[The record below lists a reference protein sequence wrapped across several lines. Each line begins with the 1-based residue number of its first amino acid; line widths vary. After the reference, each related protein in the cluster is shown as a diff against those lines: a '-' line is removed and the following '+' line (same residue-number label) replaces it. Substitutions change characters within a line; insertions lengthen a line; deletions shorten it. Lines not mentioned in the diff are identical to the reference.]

1 MQLSDHEKEILK
13 LIAIGA
19 VIGFGKVLVGG
30 ERLRLR
36 LVLGRMIIGAGLSTS
51 AGAALIMFNELSPT
65 ALVGV
70 ASIIGIMGQQALEVL
85 VQRVIGKPVSADAG
99 GADAK

>member
-1 MQLSDHEKEILK
+1 MQLSEHEKEILK
-13 LIAIGA
+13 LIVLGAFIGL
-19 VIGFGKVLVGG
+19 GKVFVGG
-30 ERLRLR
+30 ERLGVR

-70 ASIIGIMGQQALEVL
+70 ASVIGIMGQQALEAV
-85 VQRVIGKPVSADAG
+85 VQRVIGKSSTLER
-99 GADAK
+99 K

>member
-1 MQLSDHEKEILK
+1 MQLSDHEKEVLK
-13 LIAIGA
+13 LIVIGA
-19 VIGFGKVLVGG
+19 VIGLGKLFLGG
-30 ERLRLR
+30 ERMTVRL
-36 LVLGRMIIGAGLSTS
+36 LLGRMIIGAGLSTS

-85 VQRVIGKPVSADAG
+85 VQRVIGKAAPAET
-99 GADAK
+99 K